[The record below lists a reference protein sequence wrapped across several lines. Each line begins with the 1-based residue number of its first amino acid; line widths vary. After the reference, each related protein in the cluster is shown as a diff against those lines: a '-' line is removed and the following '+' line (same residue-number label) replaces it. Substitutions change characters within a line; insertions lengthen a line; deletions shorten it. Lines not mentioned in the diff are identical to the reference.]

1 MVVQVVVVVAPQ
13 VVLDPLFVLQR
24 LVLDLCKVQQV
35 LVASVLV
42 QQLAH
47 LVLVVAVV
55 ASAFVVEVQ
64 ALVLEAFVVAA
75 AALVLAVPFVLVL
88 HAHVVEQPFPFAV
101 VDLSVLDLQ
110 RQAL

>member
-35 LVASVLV
+35 LLASVLD

-47 LVLVVAVV
+47 LDLA
-55 ASAFVVEVQ
+55 AAIAAFVVEAQ
-64 ALVLEAFVVAA
+64 ALVLEAFV
-75 AALVLAVPFVLVL
+75 AVPFVLELVL
-88 HAHVVEQPFPFAV
+88 RDHVVEQPFPFGVAV
-101 VDLSVLDLQ
+101 PFALDSL